1 MISILTPEKDIIALT
16 SPVGAGNSISN
27 TNHIP
32 GISSFVSSQFPQF
45 VAEDHLAFIEF
56 IEAYYGWLDSKGN
69 PLYEARKLLD
79 NQDIDTVSDEYEE
92 HLFNEFLS
100 ILPKNMVADRSIILK
115 NIKQFYGA
123 KGTEK
128 SFKFLFRI
136 LFNSDSYLYYPRV
149 DILKTSDGKWIQN
162 KTIRITDTNGDIRK
176 IRAQR
181 VVGATSNTTAF
192 VERFYST
199 KFTGVA
205 AYELILNSSSITGS
219 FVPGENIICQYIEDE
234 KTITVTGKISPVVT
248 GVRIIRPG
256 SGYSVGD
263 SLSVDGLG
271 TGAIIRVSEVNT
283 VGGIVKCIIKEYGI
297 GYSVDSP
304 PTGIRFINAA
314 HPEIDQDIQA
324 SNDTVAIVNLTLGA
338 TTNYPGYFRN
348 LDGQVSADKNIHDGH
363 YYQQFSYVTYTD
375 RPYSEYRDVVNK
387 VVHPLGFKHFGG
399 VSLVMSAKI
408 GVKQVNYDT
417 PITMELVSIIPA
429 AVSGQAHIT
438 SLYEL
443 ASKNTLG
450 PSHASIMRDKFT
462 YKPFIK
468 YNANTEMIDQEPPY
482 YGTHTKTLSSTPVS
496 TFQIQNIGIDSPRS
510 IEINKI
516 KKTRIMPDAF
526 IIQNPERVVVSTAHE
541 ITKNIITVVLGSE
554 DAIISFNVKNDTDGP
569 FQWTIKKN
577 GIQIDTGTSSA
588 SNINIITQQNT
599 AESCRVS
606 LFVVDNLGRLYKSN
620 NVALNVVE

>member
-45 VAEDHLAFIEF
+45 VAEDHPAFIEF

-92 HLFNEFLS
+92 HLFSEFLS
-100 ILPKNMVADRSIILK
+100 ILPKNLVADRSIILK

-149 DILKTSDGKWIQN
+149 DVLRTSDGKWVQN
-162 KTIRITDTNGDIRK
+162 KTIRITGTNGDIRK

-192 VERFYST
+192 VERFYSI
-199 KFTGVA
+199 KFDGTT
-205 AYELILNSSSITGS
+205 AYELVLNSSSITGS
-219 FVPGENIICQYIEDE
+219 FIPGENILCQYIEDE
-234 KTITVTGKISPVVT
+234 KTVTVTGKISPVVT
-248 GVRIIRPG
+248 GVRIIRAG

-283 VGGIVKCIIKEYGI
+283 IGGIVKCIIKEYGI
-297 GYSVDSP
+297 GYRVDSP
-304 PTGIRFINAA
+304 PTGIKFINAA
-314 HPEIDQDIQA
+314 HPEIDQDIQVA
-324 SNDTVAIVNLTLGA
+324 NDAVAIVNLTLGA
-338 TTNYPGYFRN
+338 MTNYPGYFRN
-348 LDGQVSADKNIHDGH
+348 LDGQVSADKHIHDGY

-399 VSLVMSAKI
+399 VSLVMSSKT
-408 GVKQVNYDT
+408 GVKPVNDTT
-417 PITMELVSIIPA
+417 PITIELVSIIPA
-429 AVSGQAHIT
+429 EVSGQTDIRAMCELT
-438 SLYEL
+438 SE
-443 ASKNTLG
+443 NTLG
-450 PSHASIMRDKFT
+450 SSNESIMRDKFT

-468 YNANTEMIDQEPPY
+468 YNANTEMMDQDPPY
-482 YGTHTKTLSSTPVS
+482 YGTRGGTLSSTPVS
-496 TFQIQNIGIDSPRS
+496 TFQIANIGIDSPRS
-510 IEINKI
+510 IENNKT

-526 IIQNPERVVVSTAHE
+526 IIQNPERILVSTAHE
-541 ITKNIITVVLGSE
+541 ITKNIISVPVGSA
-554 DAIISFNVKNDTDGP
+554 DVIISFGVVNDTGAS
-569 FQWTIKKN
+569 FQWIIKKN
-577 GIQIDTGTSSA
+577 GIQIDIGTSSA
-588 SNINIITQQNT
+588 PSINITTQQNT

-620 NVALNVVE
+620 NVVLNVVE